1 MKTCKMKKLLAL
13 LLAAIMVLSM
23 VACASTEKTAADAT
37 DDQTQGEQPTTA

>member
-23 VACASTEKTAADAT
+23 VACAAKETPAADAK
-37 DDQTQGEQPTTA
+37 DDQTQAEQP